1 MTTALANGSR
11 RPPFPGIVTAK
22 PNTYTRYHQAYYYA
36 FLVALVICWSPS
48 KFVAYIAPWFAVV
61 VFLFLARSRNSLR
74 RLILVFLLWLAPLP
88 LYAFLTPE
96 FAIHSAI
103 LSLITYGSF
112 VFLSIVST
120 RQIAGEQLSERM
132 LSVARWVLL
141 FQGSWGALQGILAG
155 IRSGTFD
162 GTTGDAV
169 AGTISPFV
177 RSPDFSNPMFAV
189 NIALLLLFLFPSLI
203 REGRGRVAF
212 IVGTLALILASVV
225 HVLLML
231 FLAISVAFTI
241 YFSSFF
247 LRKQGLIVLVGLLA
261 AAITALYL
269 LNHNFSTASGFIIQ
283 TLEGRTPRSQVIQ
296 RTFTTMLP

>member
-132 LSVARWVLL
+132 LSVARWVIL
-141 FQGSWGALQGILAG
+141 FQGSWGG
-155 IRSGTFD
+155 
-162 GTTGDAV
+162 
-169 AGTISPFV
+169 
-177 RSPDFSNPMFAV
+177 
-189 NIALLLLFLFPSLI
+189 
-203 REGRGRVAF
+203 
-212 IVGTLALILASVV
+212 
-225 HVLLML
+225 
-231 FLAISVAFTI
+231 
-241 YFSSFF
+241 
-247 LRKQGLIVLVGLLA
+247 
-261 AAITALYL
+261 
-269 LNHNFSTASGFIIQ
+269 ASGNF
-283 TLEGRTPRSQVIQ
+283 GRYP
-296 RTFTTMLP
+296 